1 MNHRVVAGK
10 PGDKEKSA
18 LTGVIA
24 GLVDTLVTVGAMMA
38 AHSSVLVAD
47 VLKTFLEFVAV
58 LLAWLA
64 IRRISR
70 GQAYN
75 YNYGLG
81 KLENLSSLLVGVIM
95 VLCLIVIVA
104 NATRNLLHPSHIS
117 GMGVWISLV
126 AQVVYAGVNGGL
138 MLKNKRLAERCESPI
153 LTSQVGLFRTKM
165 LANLFILG
173 SLGSSLALSRFAWSV
188 YIDPVA
194 SLLIALSI
202 LLAAIGIFSHSFR
215 DLLDCT
221 LEETQ
226 QIFILRQLAQ
236 HFAEYEG
243 LHGIRSRRSGSRVYV
258 EIFLEFAPDKK
269 VGDVM
274 ECTERLR
281 QQIESQIPE
290 SSVTIALANAP
301 VTT

>member
-1 MNHRVVAGK
+1 MSHGVSAGT
-10 PGDKEKSA
+10 PGDKERSA
-18 LTGVIA
+18 LTGVVA
-24 GLVDTLVTVGAMMA
+24 GLVDTGVTLGAMLA

-64 IRRISR
+64 IRRINSGR
-70 GQAYN
+70 AYN

-81 KLENLSSLLVGVIM
+81 KLENLSSLFVGVIM
-95 VLCLIVIVA
+95 VLCLLVIVV
-104 NATRNLLHPSHIS
+104 NATRNILHPAHIS
-117 GMGVWISLV
+117 GVGVWISLV
-126 AQVVYAGVNGGL
+126 SQVVYAGINGGL
-138 MLKNKRLAERCESPI
+138 MVKNQRLARQSESPI
-153 LTSQVGLFRTKM
+153 LTAQVGLFRAKM

-173 SLGSSLALSRFAWSV
+173 SLGSSLALARFGWAV

-194 SLLIALSI
+194 SLLIGLSI

-215 DLLDCT
+215 GLLDCT

-236 HFAEYEG
+236 HFEEYEG

-258 EIFLEFAPDKK
+258 EIFLEYAPDKK
-269 VGDVM
+269 VAEVM
-274 ECTERLR
+274 ASIERIR
-281 QQIESQIPE
+281 SDIETQLPE
-290 SSVTIALANAP
+290 SSVTIALADKPAP
-301 VTT
+301 E